1 VLLLLLEKFNVQ
13 LLTSYVKMRK
23 IIILL
28 AVIMSFTAVS
38 HAQEAETEPEALN
51 DKYQFLKR
59 RSNSWEN
66 FKVIRE
72 TSLDALWR
80 NVQDSVRV
88 LKSDLATSKIK
99 ISEQQVLIDGHQGE
113 MNKLKSSLAESEYR
127 NSRISLLGV
136 YIMQNIYTS
145 MVWGIIGLLL
155 MLLIIGY
162 LRFRS
167 NERTTR
173 KKVKDYEELSEE
185 FEEYRKIVRQR
196 EIRIKRELQT
206 ASNKLEEIKH
216 RASSR

>member
-1 VLLLLLEKFNVQ
+1 
-13 LLTSYVKMRK
+13 MRK
-23 IIILL
+23 ILILL
-28 AVIMSFTAVS
+28 AVILSFTAVS
-38 HAQEAETEPEALN
+38 HAQEAETEPETLN
-51 DKYQFLKR
+51 EKYQFLKR
-59 RSNSWEN
+59 RSNTWEN

-72 TSLDALWR
+72 ISLDAFWK

-88 LKSDLATSKIK
+88 LKSDLATANIK
-99 ISEQQVLIDGHQGE
+99 INEQQVLVDGHQGE
-113 MNKLKSSLAESEYR
+113 MDKLKSNLAESEYR
-127 NSRISLLGV
+127 NSRIPLLGV
-136 YIMQNIYTS
+136 YIMQNIYTTT
-145 MVWGIIGLLL
+145 VWGIIGLLL
-155 MLLIIGY
+155 ILLIIGY
-162 LRFRS
+162 FRFRS